1 MSARRDVAENTTAVG
16 GVFQQWNVIRLVELN
31 FIVSYI
37 RIRSTYNQNAN
48 LISFKEKIK

>member
-37 RIRSTYNQNAN
+37 YVYVPRITRMRT
-48 LISFKEKIK
+48 